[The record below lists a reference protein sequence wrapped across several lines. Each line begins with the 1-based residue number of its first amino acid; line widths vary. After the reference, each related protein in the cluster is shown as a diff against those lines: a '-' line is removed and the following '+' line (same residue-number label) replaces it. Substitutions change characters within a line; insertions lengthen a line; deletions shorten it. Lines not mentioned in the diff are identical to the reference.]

1 MNPSGGVGG
10 IHAIHD
16 AVTLANWLSTLRLAD
31 DDKLEEVFK
40 EYRAERYPVAK
51 AAFAT
56 SQMFTYNFGK
66 VLNHHYIAIMKRCG
80 HPFETLTWHDSI
92 SRHTIDP
99 ACSHCSWNG
108 EEDASLALEENRLQD
123 VC

>member
-1 MNPSGGVGG
+1 MNPSGGDGG
-10 IHAIHD
+10 VHAIHD

-31 DDKLEEVFK
+31 DDKLEEVFQ
-40 EYRAERYPVAK
+40 EYHAERYPVAK

-66 VLNHHYIAIMKRCG
+66 VLKHYYIAIMKRCG
-80 HPFETLTWHDSI
+80 HLFQTLTWHFFKYRDI
-92 SRHTIDP
+92 LELARG
-99 ACSHCSWNG
+99 HCSWND
-108 EEDASLALEENRLQD
+108 EEDASLDLEENYIQD